1 MTAHGSGGGGGTD
14 DDGGAGLAGTAEV
27 VVVVV
32 VVGWGVLATVESPD
46 PQPARPTAS
55 AAPAATSVSRCHTP
69 ADGTGPRRRYA
80 VTARSG
86 TRLQVQ

>member
-1 MTAHGSGGGGGTD
+1 MKGVIFN
-14 DDGGAGLAGTAEV
+14 LLEE

-46 PQPARPTAS
+46 PQPASAAVS
-55 AAPAATSVSRCHTP
+55 AAPAAMSVSRCHTP
-69 ADGTGPRRRYA
+69 ADGTGPCRRYG

-86 TRLQVQ
+86 IRLQVQ